1 MSGGIVSSLAAF
13 TAFYAMRQSLPMIQA
28 FVIMPIVICLP
39 IMTVM
44 GSYDLKVVSLL
55 SFALLGTYALS
66 FWWELAHWID
76 SWLLEALYGSDT
88 HSRWNMLGLQNTSD
102 DIIVNFVMG
111 TMFLVLPALW
121 MGAMGWAGFNV
132 GSALS
137 DMASKG
143 SKDAKDAGGKAGQMV
158 QNSGQSAVNKKANS

>member
-1 MSGGIVSSLAAF
+1 
-13 TAFYAMRQSLPMIQA
+13 MIQA

-111 TMFLVLPALW
+111 TMSIVLPGILMEQW
-121 MGAMGWAGFNV
+121 VGFNV
-132 GSALS
+132 GCVLS
-137 DMASKG
+137 DITDKG
-143 SKDAKDAGGKAGQMV
+143 SQDIKNVG
-158 QNSGQSAVNKKANS
+158 